1 MHITS
6 KNSVSNVKTGF
17 FYGYWI
23 LAVCFLCQFLKDGTF
38 FYSFGLYVKP
48 LTETFSWDRGP
59 IMLGSTIAS
68 LGMGLTSPIVG
79 SLAARFGAKKM
90 MAVGAITPGVAFAI
104 LSLMREMWQFY
115 ILEAIVGFASSAAG
129 PIPASMVLGKWF
141 VKRRGFAIGILGM
154 GIGAGGFIMPRI
166 ISSVFIP
173 LFGWRGSF
181 LISGILCTGI
191 LVPFILL
198 VIKPE
203 PQAMGFLPDGMKSTE
218 LDSNG
223 KAVSD
228 RSDEGLTMP
237 QVRKTAAFW
246 LLALALATFG
256 FSNSALFQN
265 QIPYLE
271 DIGFATTAAA
281 AAFSF
286 VGIGSAIG
294 KFGFGWLCD
303 FIQAKYTLIIGIIC
317 QIFAVIIL
325 MTIKT
330 TSPILLLW
338 TATLMFGL
346 GVGSW
351 LPALSMSISSVF
363 GMADYGTIFG
373 MISLIFHVGGAIGPV
388 VAGFIYDV
396 NRSYFWAFILA
407 LILYAISL
415 PATLL
420 IRRPEWDKKP

>member
-1 MHITS
+1 MQISTDKS
-6 KNSVSNVKTGF
+6 TNKVKTGF

-59 IMLGSTIAS
+59 IMLGSTIAG
-68 LGMGLTSPIVG
+68 LGMGLTSPLVG
-79 SLAARFGAKKM
+79 SLATRFGAKKI
-90 MAVGAITPGVAFAI
+90 MAAGAVALGIVFVL
-104 LSLMREMWQFY
+104 LSQMRELWQFY
-115 ILEAIVGFASSAAG
+115 VLEGIVGFASSAAG

-173 LFGWRGSF
+173 AFSWRGSF
-181 LISGILCTGI
+181 LISGLLCTGI
-191 LVPFILL
+191 LVPLILL
-198 VIKPE
+198 IIKPE
-203 PQAMGFLPDGMKSTE
+203 PKVLGILPDGLKSPE

-228 RSDEGLTMP
+228 HQNEGLTLP
-237 QVRKTAAFW
+237 QAQKTAAFW
-246 LLALALATFG
+246 LLAVALATYG

-286 VGIGSAIG
+286 VGIGSAVG

-303 FIQAKYTLIIGIIC
+303 FIQAKYTLIIGIVC
-317 QIFAVIIL
+317 QIFAVFIL
-325 MTIKT
+325 MTVKT
-330 TSPILLLW
+330 TSPTLLLW
-338 TATLMFGL
+338 TATLAFGL

-351 LPALSMSISSVF
+351 LPALSMSVSSVF
-363 GMADYGTIFG
+363 GMKDYGTIFG

-388 VAGFIYDV
+388 VAGFIFDV
-396 NRSYFWAFILA
+396 NGSYFWAFILS
-407 LILYAISL
+407 LILYAVAL

-420 IRRPEWDKKP
+420 IRRPSYK